1 MVLHLLIG
9 RGTVRAEVRRRK
21 GGAAAAEASWETPG
35 DLAERLAELVGL
47 PELGAARVPL
57 VVRLE
62 GPLAQVRV
70 LDGLP
75 PVGGRG
81 ALRQLVELRAGHY
94 FRKNGIPLVVDVR
107 WARGR
112 AAGRRAIAG
121 AAPAPVIEAVLAGA
135 RTSGRT
141 VRSIRPA
148 SPSAHGLDL
157 LPADERGRRI
167 RRGFARAGIAAATG
181 LVLWVAAG
189 AMVGIRVV
197 RADRAASVALD
208 TLAPGVEALA
218 GLREQVARAHAALGA
233 VDSAAARRGRVL
245 EAVLRAAAAIPDS
258 AYLVTVALDTAGAG
272 RMAGVAPKAV
282 VVLASAERAGVPN
295 PRLEGDAVPIHA
307 DGRRRERFTLRF
319 GMGKP

>member
-1 MVLHLLIG
+1 MVLHLLVG
-9 RGTVRAEVRRRK
+9 RGTVRAEVRRRN
-21 GGAAAAEASWETPG
+21 GVAAAAEAGWETPG
-35 DLAERLAELVGL
+35 DLAERLAELVAL

-75 PVGGRG
+75 PVGGR

-107 WARGR
+107 WARRR

-148 SPSAHGLDL
+148 SPAGRGLDL
-157 LPADERGRRI
+157 LPEDERGRRI

-189 AMVGIRVV
+189 SVVGLRVA
-197 RADRAASVALD
+197 RAEQAASVALD
-208 TLAPGVEALA
+208 TLGPAVEALA

-233 VDSAAARRGRVL
+233 VDSAAAHRGRVL

-258 AYLVTVALDTAGAG
+258 AYLVTVALDTSGAG